1 MTKKSPSPE
10 TVKAWG
16 RLMRVSRQLV
26 EKTEDRLKAAGL
38 PPLAWYD
45 VLHELAEAGEGG
57 LRPFELIDRVLLA
70 QYNVSRLLARLE
82 ADGLVEK
89 LPVSDDGR
97 GQTVRITP
105 SGREMRRRIWAIYG
119 ASIADLMGDR
129 LSAKDLE
136 TLAGLLARLRDPP
149 ASD

>member
-10 TVKAWG
+10 AIAAWA
-16 RLMRVSRQLV
+16 RLVRVSRQLV
-26 EKTEDRLKAAGL
+26 ERTEDALKANAL

-97 GQTVRITP
+97 GQTVRITAN
-105 SGREMRRRIWAIYG
+105 GREMRRRIWAIYG
-119 ASIADLMGDR
+119 ASIAELLGAR
-129 LSAKDLE
+129 LSAEELR
-136 TLAGLLARLRDPP
+136 TLAALLGRLRHPP
-149 ASD
+149 TSD

>member
-10 TVKAWG
+10 AIAAWA
-16 RLMRVSRQLV
+16 RLVRVSRQLV
-26 EKTEDRLKAAGL
+26 ERIEDALKANGL

-57 LRPFELIDRVLLA
+57 LRPFELTDRVLLA
-70 QYNVSRLLARLE
+70 QYGVSRLLARLE
-82 ADGLVEK
+82 VDGLIEK

-97 GQTVRITP
+97 GQTVRITA

-119 ASIADLMGDR
+119 ASIAERLGDR
-129 LSAKDLE
+129 LSVQDLK
-136 TLAGLLARLRDPP
+136 TLASLLGRLRDPP
-149 ASD
+149 TSA

>member
-10 TVKAWG
+10 AIAAWA
-16 RLMRVSRQLV
+16 RLVRVSRQLV
-26 EKTEDRLKAAGL
+26 ERTEDALKANGL

-97 GQTVRITP
+97 GQTVRITAN
-105 SGREMRRRIWAIYG
+105 GREMRRRIWAIYG
-119 ASIADLMGDR
+119 ASIAELLGAR
-129 LSAKDLE
+129 LSAEELR
-136 TLAGLLARLRDPP
+136 TLAALLGRLRYPP
-149 ASD
+149 TSD

>member
-10 TVKAWG
+10 AITAWA
-16 RLMRVSRQLV
+16 RLVRVSRQLV
-26 EKTEDRLKAAGL
+26 ERTEDALKANGL

-70 QYNVSRLLARLE
+70 QYGVSRLLARLE
-82 ADGLVEK
+82 AEGLVEK

-97 GQTVRITP
+97 GQTVRITA
-105 SGREMRRRIWAIYG
+105 SGREMRRRIWAVYG
-119 ASIADLMGDR
+119 ASIAELMGDR
-129 LSAKDLE
+129 LPAQELK
-136 TLAGLLARLRDPP
+136 TLASLLGRLRDPP
-149 ASD
+149 TSD

>member
-1 MTKKSPSPE
+1 MTRTSPSPE
-10 TVKAWG
+10 AIAAWA
-16 RLMRVSRQLV
+16 RLVRVSRQLV
-26 EKTEDRLKAAGL
+26 KRTEDALKANAL

-70 QYNVSRLLARLE
+70 QYGVSRLLARLE

-97 GQTVRITP
+97 GQTVRITA
-105 SGREMRRRIWAIYG
+105 SGREMRRRIWAVYG
-119 ASIADLMGDR
+119 TCIADRMDGR
-129 LSAKDLE
+129 LSAQELK
-136 TLAGLLARLRDPP
+136 TLASLLGRLRDPP